1 MNCTW
6 RNCPNL
12 AREII
17 RDERGHAWAHLC
29 GVHGRILQAA
39 AIEAENRGLGR
50 ATLRLLRLSALAQRA
65 WVSTVELVACE
76 VRRADQAQRAEEMKE
91 SAA

>member
-6 RNCPNL
+6 RHCPNL
-12 AREII
+12 AREAI

-50 ATLRLLRLSALAQRA
+50 ATLQLLRLSALAQGGWWA
-65 WVSTVELVACE
+65 TVKGLV
-76 VRRADQAQRAEEMKE
+76 R
-91 SAA
+91 